1 MPNTELSEFFN
12 LVSQEKNENEARL
25 KEKISNPESDLA
37 NLFEQLESAHK
48 EITKVSEEVS
58 EEKVL
63 TEEDQNRLESF
74 SNLITSFDSVKKI
87 PQEVLIEVD
96 SEPVVSDVE
105 PELEDIPET
114 IVKTDNIIQNIVN
127 TLDDMGERTQ
137 VKEEIDQI
145 SSIRKEFEK
154 FKSHVQQ
161 HISNQG
167 MSGAGSGEVRLEF
180 LDDVQSSTA

>member
-87 PQEVLIEVD
+87 PQ
-96 SEPVVSDVE
+96 
-105 PELEDIPET
+105 
-114 IVKTDNIIQNIVN
+114 
-127 TLDDMGERTQ
+127 
-137 VKEEIDQI
+137 
-145 SSIRKEFEK
+145 
-154 FKSHVQQ
+154 
-161 HISNQG
+161 
-167 MSGAGSGEVRLEF
+167 
-180 LDDVQSSTA
+180 